1 MAESAF
7 KDRLRVVPEFR
18 ADEHEKYADVLFG
31 RLERRLQ
38 RWDPA
43 SVELELSVKERDS
56 DSQRVTLECW
66 VPGLPKI
73 VGTSSDPDLDRAVVE
88 VRDEV
93 WRQID
98 RQVNRRQT
106 TRRG

>member
-1 MAESAF
+1 MATSTYR
-7 KDRLRVVPEFR
+7 DRLRILPQFR
-18 ADEHEKYADVLFG
+18 PDEYEKYADILFG

-43 SVELELSVKERDS
+43 SVELELSVKERDT
-56 DSQRVTLECW
+56 DSQRVALECW

-73 VGTSSDPDLDRAVVE
+73 VGTSKDPELDKAVVE
-88 VRDEV
+88 VRDDV

-98 RQVNRRQT
+98 RQVNKRQT
-106 TRRG
+106 LRRG